1 MTDKVQKIKEW
12 ICKEQDGLMDAQGN
26 FEYPEHEGAYHILC
40 NLDAYVDSLQNEPV
54 SVWHNASE
62 EPNDMSHCLIF
73 YGKKND
79 IDHYLHYEPVIY
91 NKKEKM
97 FVTASFPHPTGYKV
111 EQKSIDGG
119 CVAEVYKN
127 RRDRISI
134 SDITQW
140 CYLCDLHKLSNVER
154 IGKEWKEEPASED
167 LMDATNNYCVN
178 VRKGYPRVMDETD
191 RYICNAFKAGAK
203 WQKEHL
209 FKSADGEDLP
219 KLEKDVVVLVDNFG
233 KLIPKIAKR
242 TYHLI
247 EKFVDEDTGEIIS
260 IENTNEVGDVINWT
274 EPAIYWLDAELP
286 KLQEN

>member
-1 MTDKVQKIKEW
+1 MTDKEKFRKEVEKLKSNL
-12 ICKEQDGLMDAQGN
+12 IHGACSSQVAMETRCKEEAYNEVLAILDSMQEESVSEKWIEELMTK
-26 FEYPEHEGAYHILC
+26 
-40 NLDAYVDSLQNEPV
+40 LDSMSKEEFRTVWEKYGVEEKEEPV
-54 SVWHNASE
+54 SSIWHDASE
-62 EPNDMSHCLIF
+62 KSNEPEDVVIINPDNTGEVLTNCTGVYSGRIWSYTSDLLNLDNPCKIC
-73 YGKKND
+73 KN
-79 IDHYLHYEPVIY
+79 LQEEPV
-91 NKKEKM
+91 
-97 FVTASFPHPTGYKV
+97 
-111 EQKSIDGG
+111 
-119 CVAEVYKN
+119 
-127 RRDRISI
+127 
-134 SDITQW
+134 
-140 CYLCDLHKLSNVER
+140 
-154 IGKEWKEEPASED
+154 SED
-167 LMDATNNYCVN
+167 LMNATNNYCVN

-203 WQKEHL
+203 WQREHL

-286 KLQEN
+286 KLQED